1 MSWETVIGLEV
12 HVQLRTRT
20 KMFCA
25 CRTSFGD
32 LPNTNVCPVCL
43 GLPGALPVPNG
54 EAVRLGARAA
64 MALGCTVHGTSVFA
78 RMPVR
83 KQVELASYKMGAPD
97 PDDPIAREFGES
109 ALWQAHEARTDRLKR
124 LAEAAF
130 LLHDMGK
137 PTIAKL
143 RGPAAGMGF
152 SLALACDFRLAAD
165 NAFLVSSFAKI
176 GTSGDY
182 GGSYFLT
189 QLVGPSKAKEI
200 YMFSDRIGAQ
210 EAFTMGLVNRMLP
223 DAELDAATDAFA
235 LRLAQGPS
243 MAYRYIK
250 QNIHAALS
258 QTVEEVFD
266 LEARNMI
273 RCRLSDDCKE
283 ALAAFQQKREPR
295 FSGS

>member
-1 MSWETVIGLEV
+1 LKDAIRWDLADSGVLTLGFDRPEV
-12 HVQLRTRT
+12 KNAIDTAGQNLLVKLLVDASRHPGVKVVVLTGT
-20 KMFCA
+20 GASFC
-25 CRTSFGD
+25 T
-32 LPNTNVCPVCL
+32 
-43 GLPGALPVPNG
+43 GAD
-54 EAVRLGARAA
+54 VR
-64 MALGCTVHGTSVFA
+64 S
-78 RMPVR
+78 
-83 KQVELASYKMGAPD
+83 MGAPD

-143 RGPAAGMGF
+143 RGPAAGLGF

-165 NAFLVSSFAKI
+165 NAFLVSSFARI

-250 QNIHAALS
+250 QNIHAAASGPLER
-258 QTVEEVFD
+258 VLD

-273 RCRLSDDCKE
+273 RCRLSEDCRE
-283 ALAAFQQKREPR
+283 ALVAFQHKREPR
-295 FSGS
+295 FNGR

>member
-1 MSWETVIGLEV
+1 LKDAIRWDLADSGVLTLGFDRPEV
-12 HVQLRTRT
+12 KNAIDTAGQNLLVKLLVDASRHPGVKVVVLTGT
-20 KMFCA
+20 GASFC
-25 CRTSFGD
+25 T
-32 LPNTNVCPVCL
+32 
-43 GLPGALPVPNG
+43 GAD
-54 EAVRLGARAA
+54 VR
-64 MALGCTVHGTSVFA
+64 S
-78 RMPVR
+78 
-83 KQVELASYKMGAPD
+83 MGAPD

-130 LLHDMGK
+130 LLHEMGK

-143 RGPAAGMGF
+143 RGPAAGLGF

-223 DAELDAATDAFA
+223 DAELDATTDAFA

-250 QNIHAALS
+250 QNIHAAASGPLER
-258 QTVEEVFD
+258 VLD

-273 RCRLSDDCKE
+273 RCRLSEDCRE
-283 ALAAFQQKREPR
+283 ALVAFQHKREPR
-295 FSGS
+295 FNGR

>member
-1 MSWETVIGLEV
+1 LKDAIRWDLADSGVLTLGFDRPEV
-12 HVQLRTRT
+12 KNAIDTAGQNLLVKLLVDASRHPGVKVVVLTGT
-20 KMFCA
+20 GASFC
-25 CRTSFGD
+25 T
-32 LPNTNVCPVCL
+32 
-43 GLPGALPVPNG
+43 GAD
-54 EAVRLGARAA
+54 VR
-64 MALGCTVHGTSVFA
+64 S
-78 RMPVR
+78 
-83 KQVELASYKMGAPD
+83 MGAPD

-130 LLHDMGK
+130 LLHEMGK

-165 NAFLVSSFAKI
+165 NAFLVSSFARI

-223 DAELDAATDAFA
+223 DAELDATTDAFA

-250 QNIHAALS
+250 QNIHAAASGPLER
-258 QTVEEVFD
+258 VLD

-273 RCRLSDDCKE
+273 RCRLSEDCRE
-283 ALAAFQQKREPR
+283 ALVAFQHKREPR
-295 FSGS
+295 FNGR

>member
-1 MSWETVIGLEV
+1 MSDAIRWGLAESGVLTLSFDRPEV
-12 HVQLRTRT
+12 KNAIDTAGQNLLVKLLVDASRHPGVKVVVLTGT
-20 KMFCA
+20 GASFC
-25 CRTSFGD
+25 T
-32 LPNTNVCPVCL
+32 
-43 GLPGALPVPNG
+43 GAD
-54 EAVRLGARAA
+54 VR
-64 MALGCTVHGTSVFA
+64 S
-78 RMPVR
+78 
-83 KQVELASYKMGAPD
+83 MGAPD
-97 PDDPIAREFGES
+97 PDDAIAREFGDA

-143 RGPAAGMGF
+143 RGPAAGLGF

-165 NAFLVSSFAKI
+165 SAFLMSSFAKI

-200 YMFSDRIGAQ
+200 YMLCDRIGAQ
-210 EAFTMGLVNRMLP
+210 EALALGLLNRVLP

-250 QNIHAALS
+250 QNIHAAASEPLER
-258 QTVEEVFD
+258 VLD

-273 RCRLSDDCKE
+273 RCRLSEDCQE
-283 ALAAFQQKREPR
+283 ALVAFQHKREPR
-295 FSGS
+295 FNGR

>member
-1 MSWETVIGLEV
+1 MKDAIRWDLADSGVLTLGFDRPEV
-12 HVQLRTRT
+12 KNAIDTAGQNLLVKLLVDASRHPGVKVVVLTGT
-20 KMFCA
+20 GASFC
-25 CRTSFGD
+25 T
-32 LPNTNVCPVCL
+32 
-43 GLPGALPVPNG
+43 GAD
-54 EAVRLGARAA
+54 VR
-64 MALGCTVHGTSVFA
+64 S
-78 RMPVR
+78 
-83 KQVELASYKMGAPD
+83 MGAPD

-130 LLHDMGK
+130 LLHEMGK

-143 RGPAAGMGF
+143 RGPAAGLGF

-223 DAELDAATDAFA
+223 DAELDATTDAFA

-250 QNIHAALS
+250 QNIHAAASGPLER
-258 QTVEEVFD
+258 VLD

-273 RCRLSDDCKE
+273 RCRLSEDCQE
-283 ALAAFQQKREPR
+283 ALVAFQHKREPR
-295 FSGS
+295 FNGR

>member
-1 MSWETVIGLEV
+1 LKDAIRWDLADSGVLTLGFDRPEV
-12 HVQLRTRT
+12 KNAIDTAGQNLLVKLLVDASRHPGVKVVVLTGT
-20 KMFCA
+20 GASFC
-25 CRTSFGD
+25 T
-32 LPNTNVCPVCL
+32 
-43 GLPGALPVPNG
+43 GAD
-54 EAVRLGARAA
+54 VR
-64 MALGCTVHGTSVFA
+64 S
-78 RMPVR
+78 
-83 KQVELASYKMGAPD
+83 MGAPD

-130 LLHDMGK
+130 LLHEMGK

-165 NAFLVSSFAKI
+165 NAFLVSSFARI

-250 QNIHAALS
+250 QNIHAAASGPLER
-258 QTVEEVFD
+258 VLD

-273 RCRLSDDCKE
+273 RCRLSEDCRE
-283 ALAAFQQKREPR
+283 ALVAFQHKREPR
-295 FSGS
+295 FNGR

>member
-1 MSWETVIGLEV
+1 
-12 HVQLRTRT
+12 
-20 KMFCA
+20 
-25 CRTSFGD
+25 
-32 LPNTNVCPVCL
+32 
-43 GLPGALPVPNG
+43 
-54 EAVRLGARAA
+54 VR
-64 MALGCTVHGTSVFA
+64 S
-78 RMPVR
+78 
-83 KQVELASYKMGAPD
+83 MGATD
-97 PDDPIAREFGES
+97 PDDPLAREFGES

-130 LLHDMGK
+130 LLHEMGK

-165 NAFLVSSFAKI
+165 NAFLVSSFARI

-250 QNIHAALS
+250 QNIHAAASGPLER
-258 QTVEEVFD
+258 VLD

-273 RCRLSDDCKE
+273 RCRLSEDCRE
-283 ALAAFQQKREPR
+283 ALVAFQHKREPR
-295 FSGS
+295 FNGR

>member
-1 MSWETVIGLEV
+1 MKDAIRWDLADSGVLTLGFDRPEV
-12 HVQLRTRT
+12 KNAIDTAGQNLLVKLLVDASRHPGVKVVVLTGT
-20 KMFCA
+20 GASFC
-25 CRTSFGD
+25 T
-32 LPNTNVCPVCL
+32 
-43 GLPGALPVPNG
+43 GAD
-54 EAVRLGARAA
+54 VR
-64 MALGCTVHGTSVFA
+64 S
-78 RMPVR
+78 
-83 KQVELASYKMGAPD
+83 MGAPD

-165 NAFLVSSFAKI
+165 NAFLVSSFARI

-250 QNIHAALS
+250 QNIHAAASGPIERVL
-258 QTVEEVFD
+258 D

-273 RCRLSDDCKE
+273 RCRLSEDCRE
-283 ALAAFQQKREPR
+283 ALVAFQHKREPR
-295 FSGS
+295 FNGR

>member
-1 MSWETVIGLEV
+1 LKDAIRWDLADSGVLTLGFDRPEV
-12 HVQLRTRT
+12 KNAIDTAGQNLLVKLLVDASRHPGVKVVVLTGT
-20 KMFCA
+20 GASFC
-25 CRTSFGD
+25 T
-32 LPNTNVCPVCL
+32 
-43 GLPGALPVPNG
+43 GAD
-54 EAVRLGARAA
+54 VR
-64 MALGCTVHGTSVFA
+64 S
-78 RMPVR
+78 
-83 KQVELASYKMGAPD
+83 MGAPD

-143 RGPAAGMGF
+143 RGPAAGLGF

-250 QNIHAALS
+250 QNIHAAASGPLER
-258 QTVEEVFD
+258 VLD

-273 RCRLSDDCKE
+273 RCRLSEDCRE
-283 ALAAFQQKREPR
+283 ALVAFQHKREPR
-295 FSGS
+295 FNGR